1 MPSPSRL
8 AFEYSS
14 PCSQMRDAWTLRLFI
29 GLWPTRS
36 HNSPRILRSS
46 DLREGR
52 AVARRGR
59 VGGGSSGGGGGGGG
73 VDSSMVGIG
82 ESILLSV
89 AAANKRRLRSQ
100 RFSSRG
106 LGAKAPIIRIM
117 IRITQAMI
125 RILNDS
131 NYVRFESS

>member
-1 MPSPSRL
+1 
-8 AFEYSS
+8 
-14 PCSQMRDAWTLRLFI
+14 MRDAWTLRLFI

-73 VDSSMVGIG
+73 GGVGSSMVGIDK
-82 ESILLSV
+82 SILLSV

-106 LGAKAPIIRIM
+106 LGVKAPIIVI
-117 IRITQAMI
+117 I
-125 RILNDS
+125 
-131 NYVRFESS
+131 